1 MKPAGWGLVWG
12 RSMTVNLQ
20 AAWVGILV
28 GFIAGAVPGLFF
40 HEEDWLGGYGSWRRR
55 MLRLAHISFFGIG
68 IINAAFALTLDTLT
82 KSASAQTSMLWPSR
96 LLIAGA
102 IAMPAVCYLSAWRK
116 GFRHLFGIPVL
127 CLALGVG
134 IFLGRGV
141 L

>member
-1 MKPAGWGLVWG
+1 MA
-12 RSMTVNLQ
+12 VNLQ
-20 AAWVGILV
+20 AAWIGILL
-28 GFIAGAVPGLFF
+28 GFAAGAVPGLFF
-40 HEEDWLGGYGSWRRR
+40 HKEDWLGGYGSWPRR

-68 IINAAFALTLDTLT
+68 IINAVFALTLESL
-82 KSASAQTSMLWPSR
+82 KIGGGALQAVLWPSR

-116 GFRHLFGIPVL
+116 TFRHLFCIPVL

-134 IFLGRGV
+134 MFLAEGV

>member
-1 MKPAGWGLVWG
+1 
-12 RSMTVNLQ
+12 MTVNLQ
-20 AAWVGILV
+20 AAWIGILM

-40 HEEDWLGGYGSWRRR
+40 HKEDWLGGYGSWQRR

-68 IINAAFALTLDTLT
+68 IINAVFALTIDVLQNGGGAPE
-82 KSASAQTSMLWPSR
+82 SVLWPSS

-116 GFRHLFGIPVL
+116 GFRHLFCIPVL

-134 IFLGRGV
+134 MFLGEGV